1 MMQMCE
7 NITVADIL
15 MDDTS
20 HIVENE
26 DSVWLLIL
34 FDPVGQLHHLDISH
48 TWQIMQSKTSRSQY
62 Y

>member
-20 HIVENE
+20 PIVENE
-26 DSVWLLIL
+26 DSVVSLIH
-34 FDPVGQLHHLDISH
+34 FDLVGQLHHLDISH
-48 TWQIMQSKTSRSQY
+48 VLQIMQSKPSRSHY
-62 Y
+62 